1 MAQEPTEETLE
12 TDLIAEDQSDPSLS
26 RSGSFSRLNARAPE
40 FVPRTNRT
48 AQIHHHQPHHHHHH
62 HRGPPLVHQLY
73 VPVVHHQASPPAFEY
88 YGGGYGG
95 GEQEVVQAAPV
106 EVEAPAP
113 AREGLSDEV
122 VQKITKQVE
131 YYFSDANLA
140 TTEHLMRFI
149 TKDPEGFVPISI
161 VASFKKIK
169 ALVNSH
175 SLLADAL
182 RTSSKLVVSEDGKKV
197 RRQVSFTGADMEE
210 LQTRIVV
217 AENLPEDHSY
227 QNLVKIFSVVGG
239 VKTIR
244 TCYPQVTNGTTTAA
258 PRSSKMDVLLSNKL
272 HAFVEYETV
281 EQAEKAVIK
290 LNDERNWRSGLRVRL
305 MLKCMPKH
313 EKVRGRKSSHEADG
327 QVEEDEL
334 TTPDHPNE
342 KQPEDAPQPSES
354 SPDHIG
360 EEYMNSREGGGKK
373 GGRGR
378 GRGNRG
384 RGRVLHGQG
393 QHHHHNSNRGGGGG
407 HPVGTPP
414 SNIPA
419 GVHLEHRLPPGPRMP
434 DGTRGF
440 AMGRG
445 KPASCK
451 LFEGLAKLKLS
462 FQNNPEGRISSPQ
475 IGFLTKHLSVLY
487 DLERGNSLVKG
498 SFDVDRVLQFKSTHD
513 VKSQQGKVAMVANL
527 GDLQRVC
534 LEQLS
539 GPHVGRL
546 EEKQE
551 EEVKRVLSINGIL
564 KGQLMNGLCTVQ
576 YKDNDL
582 NLRYC
587 YKDE

>member
-1 MAQEPTEETLE
+1 MAQEPIEEILE
-12 TDLIAEDQSDPSLS
+12 TDLIVEDQSDPSLS

-48 AQIHHHQPHHHHHH
+48 AQIHHQQPHHHHHHHH

-73 VPVVHHQASPPAFEY
+73 VPVVHHQAPPPAFEY
-88 YGGGYGG
+88 YSGGYGG

-106 EVEAPAP
+106 EVETPAP

-175 SLLADAL
+175 SMLADAL

-281 EQAEKAVIK
+281 EQAEKAVIE

-327 QVEEDEL
+327 RVEEDEL
-334 TTPDHPNE
+334 TTHHPNE

-354 SPDHIG
+354 SPDHMG

-407 HPVGTPP
+407 GGHPVGTP

-445 KPASCK
+445 KPVPTAAVSN
-451 LFEGLAKLKLS
+451 A
-462 FQNNPEGRISSPQ
+462 
-475 IGFLTKHLSVLY
+475 
-487 DLERGNSLVKG
+487 
-498 SFDVDRVLQFKSTHD
+498 
-513 VKSQQGKVAMVANL
+513 AA
-527 GDLQRVC
+527 
-534 LEQLS
+534 
-539 GPHVGRL
+539 
-546 EEKQE
+546 
-551 EEVKRVLSINGIL
+551 
-564 KGQLMNGLCTVQ
+564 
-576 YKDNDL
+576 
-582 NLRYC
+582 
-587 YKDE
+587 